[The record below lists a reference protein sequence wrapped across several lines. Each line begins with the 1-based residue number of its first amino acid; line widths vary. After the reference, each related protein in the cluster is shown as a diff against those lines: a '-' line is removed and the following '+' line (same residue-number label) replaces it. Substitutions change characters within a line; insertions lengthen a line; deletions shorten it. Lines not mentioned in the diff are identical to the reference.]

1 MINHGAAGDN
11 HAVWH
16 GFSSQTCQR
25 KDWKKHKPACDE
37 MKRSQ
42 EQGADSAKPVAA
54 EAAEPQA
61 SSEDEV
67 APVPKLVLHPYSSF
81 LKHFSNSDATKGKP
95 TGLMNHGNTCYANSI
110 LQCLLYSRPLAS
122 YLLSREHTKGCKTS
136 GVLQQLQ
143 AAHAHELLVV
153 TGGSLC
159 ASLLAGIRHAS
170 LMA

>member
-1 MINHGAAGDN
+1 MNMMPAGDN
-11 HAVWH
+11 DAVWH

-42 EQGADSAKPVAA
+42 EQGADCAKLDAA
-54 EAAEPQA
+54 AAAAPQA

-136 GVLQQLQ
+136 GVLQQLE
-143 AAHAHELLVV
+143 AAQAHELMVV
-153 TGGSLC
+153 SGCTLPAFDVS
-159 ASLLAGIRHAS
+159 GI
-170 LMA
+170 